1 MALVAA
7 LLCCSAPVLAAP
19 AKEKPAKEK
28 TVKEKTVKEKPAKE
42 KSAAEKKKT
51 EKKTVEKKT
60 TEKKAAPKKAE
71 PKKNEKAEPK
81 KETKKEPAK
90 KESTKKKP
98 APKAKKGKPKKKV
111 PADDDTASD
120 ELDVEEVEPAKE
132 DPNPATAD
140 STQKKV
146 IITSNDPK
154 GFTKALLY
162 EKEGIDVE
170 IVDVTQAKKQV
181 PKIGFNKEDHFDFS
195 TMLIPVTHEARLG
208 SPYGIRDHRLHRGV
222 DIHVEKGEP
231 MVAAYPGKVSV
242 SKYNKG
248 GYGHYV
254 VVDHEDGLQTLY
266 GHLAERAVRVG
277 DIVFPGDI
285 VGLAGNTGRS
295 SGAHLHFEIRYKDIN
310 INPATVINFPKWEL
324 QPGVEHMSKK
334 KIVSAHYN
342 IQNKLKKENFYIV
355 KAGDTLK
362 DVATYFYISE
372 DAVCRIN
379 GLKKDQPLRA
389 GQKLRGSK

>member
-1 MALVAA
+1 MRLVGKNKWSHLLVAIVAA
-7 LLCCSAPVLAAP
+7 LLCCSSPVLAAQP
-19 AKEKPAKEK
+19 KEKPAKEK
-28 TVKEKTVKEKPAKE
+28 VTKDKTAKEKTTKAKAKPSK
-42 KSAAEKKKT
+42 
-51 EKKTVEKKT
+51 
-60 TEKKAAPKKAE
+60 
-71 PKKNEKAEPK
+71 EKAE
-81 KETKKEPAK
+81 AK
-90 KESTKKKP
+90 KKDSKKDSAKKKKDSKSKKRN
-98 APKAKKGKPKKKV
+98 PKLKEV
-111 PADDDTASD
+111 PFEDTASD
-120 ELDVEEVEPAKE
+120 ELDVDEVAPAKE
-132 DPNPATAD
+132 NASPAPAD
-140 STQKKV
+140 STPKKV
-146 IITSNDPK
+146 VITTNDPK

-170 IVDVTQAKKQV
+170 IVDVNKLKKTV
-181 PKIGFNKEDHFDFS
+181 PKIGFNKEDFFDFS

-231 MVAAYPGKVSV
+231 MLAAYPGTVSV

-266 GHLAERAVRVG
+266 GHLAERLVRVG
-277 DIVFPGDI
+277 DVVFPGDI

-342 IQNKLKKENFYIV
+342 MQSKLSKENFYIV

-379 GLKKDQPLRA
+379 GLKKDQPLRV
-389 GQKLRGSK
+389 GQRLKGSK

>member
-1 MALVAA
+1 M
-7 LLCCSAPVLAAP
+7 CCSSPVLGAPAKGKPSKEAVEKPKAKSTKEKAEKNVEKKAPAKTKKKKASKAQKPHSNLKQIPDDNTAADELEVDDVAP
-19 AKEKPAKEK
+19 AKEYI
-28 TVKEKTVKEKPAKE
+28 
-42 KSAAEKKKT
+42 SQ
-51 EKKTVEKKT
+51 
-60 TEKKAAPKKAE
+60 AP
-71 PKKNEKAEPK
+71 
-81 KETKKEPAK
+81 
-90 KESTKKKP
+90 
-98 APKAKKGKPKKKV
+98 
-111 PADDDTASD
+111 
-120 ELDVEEVEPAKE
+120 
-132 DPNPATAD
+132 AD
-140 STQKKV
+140 STPKKV
-146 IITSNDPK
+146 VITSNDPK

-170 IVDVTQAKKQV
+170 IVDVNKLKKEV
-181 PKIGFNKEDHFDFS
+181 PKIGFNKDEYFDFS

-231 MVAAYPGKVSV
+231 MLAAYPGRVSV

-266 GHLAERAVRVG
+266 GHLAERLVRVG
-277 DIVFPGDI
+277 DVVFPGDI

-324 QPGVEHMSKK
+324 QPGVERMSKK

-362 DVATYFYISE
+362 DVANYFYISE

-379 GLKKDQPLRA
+379 GLKKDQPLRV
-389 GQKLRGSK
+389 GQRLKGSK

>member
-1 MALVAA
+1 MSLFGQNKWRFVLIAIVAA
-7 LLCCSAPVLAAP
+7 LLCCSSPVLGAP

-28 TVKEKTVKEKPAKE
+28 VTKNKAKE
-42 KSAAEKKKT
+42 KSSSKKKISKKDSA
-51 EKKTVEKKT
+51 KKTKDSKSKKRN
-60 TEKKAAPKKAE
+60 PKL
-71 PKKNEKAEPK
+71 
-81 KETKKEPAK
+81 KEIPGE
-90 KESTKKKP
+90 
-98 APKAKKGKPKKKV
+98 
-111 PADDDTASD
+111 DTAAD
-120 ELDVEEVEPAKE
+120 ELDMDEVAPAKE
-132 DPNPATAD
+132 DPLSTEQVPQD
-140 STQKKV
+140 STPKKV
-146 IITSNDPK
+146 VITSNDPK

-170 IVDVTQAKKQV
+170 IVDANTAKKEV
-181 PKIGFNKEDHFDFS
+181 PKIGFNKGDYFDFS

-231 MVAAYPGKVSV
+231 MLAAYPGRVSV

-266 GHLAERAVRVG
+266 GHLAERLVRVG
-277 DIVFPGDI
+277 DVVFPGDI

-324 QPGVEHMSKK
+324 QSGVERMSKK

-342 IQNKLKKENFYIV
+342 MQSKLNKENFYIV
-355 KAGDTLK
+355 KPGDTFA
-362 DVATYFYISE
+362 DVAKYFYISE
-372 DAVCRIN
+372 DAVRRIN
-379 GLKKDQPLRA
+379 GIPKDQPLRA
-389 GQKLRGSK
+389 GQRLKGSR